1 MKKLILLTAL
11 TTSLTFT
18 SFAYAKDTSNIALIS
33 PTTLAEQSTNG
44 QITAKVSTMGFG
56 VEYNHPINSVLSVG
70 FGINKFSKSKSLTK
84 SNIDYNG
91 DIDFKSASII
101 ANYHP
106 WSNGFRLRAGA
117 YYNNNK
123 VNLTATSATG
133 DLTVGGTTFTG
144 ADVKLNGKLSFK
156 KFAPYVGI
164 GYGSEPF
171 GDNNLS
177 FDLDIGVM
185 RSPVR
190 AELNGT
196 CENAPIICAAFD
208 PELENEQRALAKDTD
223 GLDLYPVIS
232 LGLLYRF

>member
-1 MKKLILLTAL
+1 MKKLIKISACLVV
-11 TTSLTFT
+11 
-18 SFAYAKDTSNIALIS
+18 IALIY
-33 PTTLAEQSTNG
+33 PLTTLAEESTNG
-44 QITAKVSTMGFG
+44 QITAKVSTMGLG

-70 FGINKFSKSKSLTK
+70 FGINKFSKSKLLTK

-123 VNLTATSATG
+123 INLTANSSTG
-133 DLTVGGTTFTG
+133 DLTIGGTAFTG
-144 ADVKLNGKLSFK
+144 ADITLNGNLSFQ

-190 AELNGT
+190 AQLNGT
-196 CENAPIICAAFD
+196 CTVGVGAATVCNTFNT
-208 PELENEQRALAKDTD
+208 ELVNEQRALTKDTD
-223 GLDLYPVIS
+223 DLDLYPVIS